1 MSDLPCLNSYNVTGI
16 DDVSLDINSKLGD
29 YSGAVTLYTK
39 FGELDSLQDLCHMG
53 LAFYKSQQYT
63 ESYQGLYHM
72 ILMSRS
78 ESFILWMW
86 KLVMIYDIVIGVSKC
101 YWILTA
107 YDKALEVSTNDT
119 DSSQIH
125 AALGMVAYKFG
136 DIDGAKASLFQ
147 RLEIL
152 ILYLVIYYK
161 IFYKKWY
168 V

>member
-1 MSDLPCLNSYNVTGI
+1 MVCDNV
-16 DDVSLDINSKLGD
+16 
-29 YSGAVTLYTK
+29 
-39 FGELDSLQDLCHMG
+39 F
-53 LAFYKSQQYT
+53 
-63 ESYQGLYHM
+63 
-72 ILMSRS
+72 
-78 ESFILWMW
+78 
-86 KLVMIYDIVIGVSKC
+86 GVSKC

-161 IFYKKWY
+161 YFTKNDMSKRVYNVMMNKRITFNQIDWKVFGFSIFNPANICILK
-168 V
+168 

>member
-1 MSDLPCLNSYNVTGI
+1 
-16 DDVSLDINSKLGD
+16 
-29 YSGAVTLYTK
+29 
-39 FGELDSLQDLCHMG
+39 MG

-136 DIDGAKASLFQ
+136 DMDGAKSSLFQ

-152 ILYLVIYYK
+152 IYIWSFIIKYFTKNDMSKRVYNMMMNILKRITFNQIDWKVFGFS
-161 IFYKKWY
+161 IFNPANICILK
-168 V
+168 

>member
-1 MSDLPCLNSYNVTGI
+1 
-16 DDVSLDINSKLGD
+16 
-29 YSGAVTLYTK
+29 
-39 FGELDSLQDLCHMG
+39 
-53 LAFYKSQQYT
+53 
-63 ESYQGLYHM
+63 
-72 ILMSRS
+72 
-78 ESFILWMW
+78 
-86 KLVMIYDIVIGVSKC
+86 MIYDIVFDVSKC

-136 DIDGAKASLFQ
+136 DMDGAKSSLFQ

-152 ILYLVIYYK
+152 ILYSVIDYK
-161 IFYKKWY
+161 IFCKKRY

>member
-1 MSDLPCLNSYNVTGI
+1 
-16 DDVSLDINSKLGD
+16 
-29 YSGAVTLYTK
+29 
-39 FGELDSLQDLCHMG
+39 
-53 LAFYKSQQYT
+53 
-63 ESYQGLYHM
+63 
-72 ILMSRS
+72 
-78 ESFILWMW
+78 
-86 KLVMIYDIVIGVSKC
+86 MIYDIVFGVSKW

-152 ILYLVIYYK
+152 ILYSVIDYK
-161 IFYKKWY
+161 IFCKKRY

>member
-1 MSDLPCLNSYNVTGI
+1 M
-16 DDVSLDINSKLGD
+16 DINSKLGD

-72 ILMSRS
+72 IVRSRS
-78 ESFILWMW
+78 ESLILWMW
-86 KLVMIYDIVIGVSKC
+86 KVVMIYDIVIGVSKC

-136 DIDGAKASLFQ
+136 DMDGAKSALFQ
-147 RLEIL
+147 RLEIF
-152 ILYLVIYYK
+152 ILYSVIDYK
-161 IFYKKWY
+161 IFCKKWY

>member
-1 MSDLPCLNSYNVTGI
+1 
-16 DDVSLDINSKLGD
+16 
-29 YSGAVTLYTK
+29 
-39 FGELDSLQDLCHMG
+39 
-53 LAFYKSQQYT
+53 
-63 ESYQGLYHM
+63 
-72 ILMSRS
+72 
-78 ESFILWMW
+78 
-86 KLVMIYDIVIGVSKC
+86 MIYDIVFGVSKW

>member
-1 MSDLPCLNSYNVTGI
+1 
-16 DDVSLDINSKLGD
+16 
-29 YSGAVTLYTK
+29 
-39 FGELDSLQDLCHMG
+39 
-53 LAFYKSQQYT
+53 
-63 ESYQGLYHM
+63 
-72 ILMSRS
+72 
-78 ESFILWMW
+78 
-86 KLVMIYDIVIGVSKC
+86 MIYDIVFGVSKW

-136 DIDGAKASLFQ
+136 DMDGAKSSLFQ

-152 ILYLVIYYK
+152 ILYSVIDYK
-161 IFYKKWY
+161 IFCKKRY